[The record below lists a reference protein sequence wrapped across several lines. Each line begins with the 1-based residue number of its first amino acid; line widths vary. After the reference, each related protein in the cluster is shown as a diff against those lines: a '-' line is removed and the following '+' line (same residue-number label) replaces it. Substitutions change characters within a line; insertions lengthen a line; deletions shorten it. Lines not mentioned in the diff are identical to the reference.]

1 MNLQQDTEGPYDAC
15 PYCLTEITVEEEL
28 PISFEPE
35 TLEPEISEPESLEID
50 TPEPEMFEPETLEA
64 EVVEPEPVSVEAE
77 AEVEEAASVEEKAET
92 GGAPSGC
99 AHYLGYLSEKASSD
113 KIPDECM
120 MCSEIV
126 TCMLKKMKA

>member
-1 MNLQQDTEGPYDAC
+1 M
-15 PYCLTEITVEEEL
+15 EEE
-28 PISFEPE
+28 PAVNFEPE
-35 TLEPEISEPESLEID
+35 TLEQETMEPEISEPESLELDI
-50 TPEPEMFEPETLEA
+50 PEPETLEPEPLEA
-64 EVVEPEPVSVEAE
+64 ELVEPETASFEAE
-77 AEVEEAASVEEKAET
+77 PEVEEASSVEEKAET

-126 TCMLKKMKA
+126 TCMLKKMQV